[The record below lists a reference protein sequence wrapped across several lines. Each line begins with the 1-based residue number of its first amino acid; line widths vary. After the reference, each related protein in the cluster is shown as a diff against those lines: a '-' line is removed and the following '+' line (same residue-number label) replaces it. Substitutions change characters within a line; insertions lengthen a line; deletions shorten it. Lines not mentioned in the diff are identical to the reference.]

1 MTYGRKLLLYSVGL
15 TVFIIISIFFTS
27 QNLVNGLLIKHQLEY
42 EANSSIQAGQYMS
55 TLFDNVD
62 TWIKVLQN
70 NQDIIDNMT
79 VEYDDDNFR
88 EINRVIKTVDAR
100 IGSVIADTQYIDKLI
115 MIGENDLVYVRDF
128 ILTGGYYLGDSFN
141 FARFLEID
149 QINPLL
155 ENSIRPFYYKPANAS
170 LPAGSGEEQLIE
182 KISNKILYTDFIKGD
197 NNDIKAMIIIS
208 FKDDMA
214 SKLFS
219 YAREPRSY
227 YLTDQEQTVIW
238 SSREGDRS
246 LPQPDLGSPDKAVS
260 HEIFTADGT
269 KHLVT
274 RHHLAPHSFYLY
286 KQLPMDYILKE
297 VPVIHRYALIT
308 GSGCLLV
315 VIILSILLSRKYAE
329 PLTEMVNNFH
339 KDPAGRFAPIQVTT
353 KIPLPKLTISKKI
366 VVFFIVAVG
375 IPNFLFIGSVIL
387 SSYRVY
393 ENKIMEL
400 TKSTLSQVRWNLEY
414 KMESYDNI
422 SKRLIYMDVVQRML
436 RGDTDGNIGNEQE
449 QLESALVS
457 VKLAKRDIL
466 SMGFFYP
473 RGEALVVNDYFGSAL
488 DSSVDKHIISRISR
502 GKDQLVLISGTGT
515 GAGSIPVISFGR
527 SIRSSSEGDFG
538 NNIGFFIL
546 SIDRNELNNLLSNV
560 HPDSRGD
567 LFLLDEQG
575 NRIASYGMGYPAFD
589 IGELEKTEE
598 GDYRRSGTIIF
609 KESLTGYGLTLV
621 ETLPAYKLTSSLY
634 PLLWYSTLLLLV
646 YIIAIGVFTMAV
658 ASIIAKPITRLKIML
673 ENLDENYHRNVE
685 GYKGKDEI
693 AILSM
698 EYNKLISRLDDLIY
712 ENYQSRLRESELM
725 FLEKEAQLNALQQQI
740 NPHFLYNTL
749 ESIKWMAYKKGD
761 RKVCDMAAALGSFFR
776 GAVSNKKEL
785 VTFGEE
791 LDHLENYIYIQKIR
805 YNNKFSVQID
815 FEPSVKELL
824 TVKLVLQPLVENSII
839 HGLEPVQSAGA
850 ILIEGKNGSGKVQIT
865 VKDNGAGMEPEEL
878 STVRKR
884 ITGEVPEAVST
895 SVGLNNVYRRIQ
907 LYFSGQCSFEI
918 DSRPGHG
925 TTVTMEIP
933 AIKDHS

>member
-1 MTYGRKLLLYSVGL
+1 MTYGRKLLLYSIVL
-15 TVFIIISIFFTS
+15 TVFIIISIFFTA
-27 QNLVNGLLIKHQLEY
+27 QNLVKGLLIEHQLEY

-62 TWIKVLQN
+62 TWVKVIQN

-79 VEYDDDNFR
+79 VEYDDGNFR
-88 EINRVIKTVDAR
+88 EINRVIKTVDER

-115 MIGENDLVYVRDF
+115 IIGENDLVYVRDF
-128 ILTGGYYLGDSFN
+128 ILTGGYYLGDGFN

-149 QINPLL
+149 QIKPLL
-155 ENSIRPFYYKPANAS
+155 ENSIRTFYYTPANAF
-170 LPAGSGEEQLIE
+170 LPAGSGEAQLIE
-182 KISNKILYTDFIKGD
+182 KISNKILYTDFIKSD

-219 YAREPRSY
+219 YARELRSY
-227 YLTDQEQTVIW
+227 YLTDEQQTVIW

-246 LPQPDLGSPDKAVS
+246 FPQPGLGSSDKAFS
-260 HEIFTADGT
+260 HEIFTADG
-269 KHLVT
+269 KKYLVT
-274 RHHLAPHSFYLY
+274 RHHLSPHSFYLY
-286 KQLPMDYILKE
+286 RQLPMDYILKE
-297 VPVIHRYALIT
+297 VPVIYRYALIT
-308 GSGCLLV
+308 GAGCLLV

-339 KDPAGRFAPIQVTT
+339 KDPAGRFAPLQVTT
-353 KIPLPKLTISKKI
+353 KIPLSKLTISKKI

-400 TKSTLSQVRWNLEY
+400 TKSTLNQVRWNLEY

-422 SKRLIYMDVVQRML
+422 SKRLIYMDVVQQML
-436 RGDTDGNIGNEQE
+436 RSDTSGNGRNEQE
-449 QLESALVS
+449 KLKSELVS

-488 DSSVDKHIISRISR
+488 DSSVDMDIISRISR
-502 GKDQLVLISGTGT
+502 GEDRLVLISGT
-515 GAGSIPVISFGR
+515 GAGSIPVVSLGR

-538 NNIGFFIL
+538 KNIGFFIL

-560 HPDSRGD
+560 HADNRGD
-567 LFLLDEQG
+567 LMLLDNQG
-575 NRIASYGMGYPAFD
+575 NRIISYGMGYPTYN
-589 IGELEKTEE
+589 IEELEKTEE
-598 GDYRRSGTIIF
+598 GYYRRNGTIIF

-621 ETLPAYKLTSSLY
+621 EALPAYKLTSSLY

-646 YIIAIGVFTMAV
+646 YITAIGVFTMAV

-673 ENLDENYHRNVE
+673 ENLDENYHHNVE

-698 EYNKLISRLDDLIY
+698 EYNKLISRLDELIY
-712 ENYQSRLRESELM
+712 ENYQARLRESELM

-815 FEPSVKELL
+815 FEPPVRELL

-850 ILIEGKNGSGKVQIT
+850 ILILGKNGSGKVQIT
-865 VKDNGAGMEPEEL
+865 VKDNGAGMDPEVL
-878 STVRKR
+878 DTVRKR
-884 ITGEVPEAVST
+884 ITGELPEAVST

-918 DSRPGHG
+918 ESRPGDG